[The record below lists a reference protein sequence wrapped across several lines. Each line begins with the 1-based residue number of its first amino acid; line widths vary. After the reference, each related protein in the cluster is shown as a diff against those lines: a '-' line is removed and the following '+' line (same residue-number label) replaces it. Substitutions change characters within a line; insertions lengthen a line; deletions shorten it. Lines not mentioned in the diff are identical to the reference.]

1 MTVKIVTDSGSDI
14 TQEEAK
20 QLGITVIPVYLRFGD
35 EVYRDGV
42 DIDSDE
48 FYHKLMTSPIH
59 PSTAAPSPGDF
70 AKVYEEVA
78 QETGEIVSIHITSRH
93 SAVCDAAL
101 AGKEIAERKGRRI
114 EVIDSKGVTMWQ
126 GLVAIAAAKAA
137 EAGYSLQQVV
147 NEAHKTISQLR
158 ALALLDTV
166 KYIVKGGRLGKT
178 LSAIESKLNVKLLI
192 TLRDGEIRPV
202 KLARTRSKGIGR
214 LREFIS
220 SALHIEDLAIV
231 YSTTPDDAQTLAE
244 YAGSLFPNIVPQIVR
259 LGPALGVHA
268 GPGSLVVALREKV
281 SGIGQD
287 AGEGK
292 PSKRRISL
300 PSLHVPK
307 LRFSSPRPF
316 AL

>member
-14 TQEEAK
+14 TQEQAK
-20 QLGITVIPVYLRFGD
+20 QMGITVVPVYLRFGD

-48 FYHKLMTSPIH
+48 FYHKLMTSPVH

-78 QETGEIVSIHITSRH
+78 QETGEIVSIHITSKH

-101 AGKEIAERKGRRI
+101 RAKEIAERKGCQI

-137 EAGYSLQQVV
+137 EAGYSLHQVI
-147 NEAHKTISQLR
+147 NEVHEAIRQMR
-158 ALALLDTV
+158 ALALLDTL
-166 KYIVKGGRLGKT
+166 KYAVKGGRLSKT
-178 LSAIESKLNVKLLI
+178 IFKVESLLNVKPLI
-192 TLRDGEIRPV
+192 TLRDGEIRPAA
-202 KLARTRSKGIGR
+202 LARTRIKGIDR

-220 SALHIEDLAIV
+220 SALHIDDLAIV
-231 YSTTPDDAQTLAE
+231 YSTTPDEAQTLAE
-244 YAGSLFPNIVPQIVR
+244 YARSLFLNIVPRRAR

-268 GPGSLVVALREKV
+268 GPGALVTVIRESMNPAKIFDLSRV
-281 SGIGQD
+281 VLSHRHT
-287 AGEGK
+287 
-292 PSKRRISL
+292 S
-300 PSLHVPK
+300 
-307 LRFSSPRPF
+307 
-316 AL
+316 